1 VWAAAHAAWMLK
13 EAEAATA
20 SFAFSPEV
28 PRRKKRDAAG
38 LLLERSRGSERL
50 RPRKTRPGSYLRGA
64 AGRRGLRPNNPGA
77 RGSLF

>member
-1 VWAAAHAAWMLK
+1 MAK

-28 PRRKKRDAAG
+28 PTRKKRDAAG
-38 LLLERSRGSERL
+38 LLLERSRGSERAAA
-50 RPRKTRPGSYLRGA
+50 KKDA
-64 AGRRGLRPNNPGA
+64 AGLLLERSRGSERAAANNPGA